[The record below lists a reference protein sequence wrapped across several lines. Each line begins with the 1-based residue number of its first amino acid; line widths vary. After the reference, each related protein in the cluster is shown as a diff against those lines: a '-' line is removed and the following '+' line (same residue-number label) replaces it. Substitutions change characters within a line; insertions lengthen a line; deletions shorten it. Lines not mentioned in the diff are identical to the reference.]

1 MSNYQIGQAIYDLR
15 IQMNISQSELAKGI
29 CSQSFISRIEKGEI
43 SPSAELLYSLSK
55 KLGVDINY
63 YFKNNLN
70 PRFDYQLSFCKQ
82 VRDYV
87 QKADYEPVRELIKI
101 ESKNPYFNNEE
112 MKQFIIWHQGI
123 CAYHI
128 DGDLYGA
135 ILYLKKAFNLLG
147 GNKKKLNGCQ
157 LEIAISIANIYNE
170 EKCYKEAINYYNL
183 AINRLNEIKGFID
196 NKILIRALYN
206 YSKLLYRMDR
216 DKEAVENSSTAI
228 QLCLELE
235 SNYLLGNLLY
245 QNGLSLEKL
254 GETKN
259 ALHKIEDAYS
269 IFRIQNNY
277 PFASHVKRKI
287 NNLKTKVTL

>member
-1 MSNYQIGQAIYDLR
+1 MSNFQIGQVIYDLR
-15 IQMNISQSELAKGI
+15 IQMNISQHELAKGI

-43 SPSAELLYSLSK
+43 SPSAELLYFLSK

-63 YFKNNLN
+63 YFKNKLN
-70 PRFDYQLSFCKQ
+70 PRLDYQQSFCRQ
-82 VRDYV
+82 IRDHV
-87 QKADYEPVRELIKI
+87 KRAAYEPIRELIKI
-101 ESKNPYFNNEE
+101 ESKNPYFNSDE

-123 CAYHI
+123 CAYHL
-128 DGDLYGA
+128 DGDFYGA
-135 ILYLKKAFNLLG
+135 IMYLNKAFNISG
-147 GNKKKLNGCQ
+147 VKKKKLNERQ
-157 LEIAISIANIYNE
+157 LEIAISMANIYNE
-170 EKCYKEAINYYNL
+170 EKCYEEAVKYYNL

-206 YSKLLYRMDR
+206 YSKLLYRIDR

-228 QLCLELE
+228 QLCLEIE

-254 GETKN
+254 GEIEK

-269 IFRIQNNY
+269 VFRIQNNHS
-277 PFASHVKRKI
+277 FSSHVIKKV
-287 NNLKTKVTL
+287 NKLKTKVTL